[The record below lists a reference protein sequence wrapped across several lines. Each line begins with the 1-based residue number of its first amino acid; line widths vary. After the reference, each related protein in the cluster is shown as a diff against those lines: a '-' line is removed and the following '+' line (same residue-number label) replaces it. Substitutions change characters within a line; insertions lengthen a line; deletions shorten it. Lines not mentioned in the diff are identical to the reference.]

1 MDGLTGLW
9 SGRNACRSVD
19 GRVRG
24 TPVDQVW
31 HVGNCA
37 YDRLMH
43 PLLLLDV
50 LLTPQLVG
58 RAWLAG
64 CAAALRLQ

>member
-9 SGRNACRSVD
+9 SGRNACCSVD
-19 GRVRG
+19 GWVG
-24 TPVDQVW
+24 GNPADQVW

-43 PLLLLDV
+43 PLFLLDV

-58 RAWLAG
+58 GAWLAG